1 MKGIHAKRTLA
12 AAAAAGVFLA
22 LALEAQAQTAIRR
35 DAPMQYVNVENADQI
50 LKPGDIMMKR
60 LSDASPATTIGISI
74 SESFIQNLHGT
85 LGSSDAS
92 AGDPQV
98 VHAAIYVG
106 KGETAEAHGSTTG
119 ESAGVGLRR
128 LSKHAGYIWYV
139 YRPQDAAL
147 GAEAAAIARTW
158 ATGRMGYALPFS
170 VPFSDS
176 SFGPRARS
184 EALEYARA
192 ANVAGGPPGM
202 DKMFCSQFVLAAYQA
217 AYVTRLLKAKP
228 ALRADEITMYPG
240 VDKQPSNTSP
250 LVMHGHFSSLR
261 LDTGGWT
268 RLGFVVTQLP
278 PPNPFTAAPQLP
290 LGGGPLT
297 LKGAGG
303 RCLDAAHHP
312 LLHRAVKGQPVIL
325 WDCNGGANQKWRAK
339 DGLLMN
345 EDMQLCL
352 SVDNGRLALTQRL
365 VVWDCHGGADQKW
378 AFKDGMVS
386 LGTTGFCADAGFGK
400 AQANGTPVSLGHCAK
415 TPSTSWARA
424 L

>member
-1 MKGIHAKRTLA
+1 MKGIHARHLPGAPA
-12 AAAAAGVFLA
+12 ATAVLLA
-22 LALEAQAQTAIRR
+22 LALAAQAQTAIRR
-35 DAPMQYVNVENADQI
+35 DAPMHYVNVDNADPF

-60 LSDASPATTIGISI
+60 LSDSSPATTIGISI
-74 SESFIQNLHGT
+74 GESFIQNLHGT

-106 KGETAEAHGSTTG
+106 NGETAEAHGSTPG
-119 ESAGVGLRR
+119 ENAGVSLRR

-139 YRPQDAAL
+139 YRPMDAAL
-147 GAEAAAIARTW
+147 GTEAAAIARTW

-170 VPFSDS
+170 VPLSDS
-176 SFGPRARS
+176 SFGPKARS

-192 ANVAGGPPGM
+192 AKVAGGPPGI

-217 AYVTRLLKAKP
+217 AYVTRLLQAKP

-250 LVMHGHFSSLR
+250 LVMHGHFSSLK
-261 LDTGGWT
+261 LDVGWT

-278 PPNPFTAAPQLP
+278 PPNPLTPKLP
-290 LGGGPLT
+290 VAGGALT
-297 LKGAGG
+297 LQGVGG
-303 RCLDAAHHP
+303 RCLDAAHNP
-312 LLHRAVKGQPVIL
+312 LLRRAVKGSPVIL

-339 DGLLMN
+339 DGMLVN

-365 VVWDCHGGADQKW
+365 IVWDCHGGPDQKW
-378 AFKDGMVS
+378 AFRDGMVS
-386 LGTTGFCADAGFGK
+386 LGSTGFCADAGFGK
-400 AQANGTPVSLGHCAK
+400 SQANGTAVSLGNCAK